1 MKTVL
6 DASVLIDMVSFD
18 LPEAWFNL
26 GHEHVTTTL
35 AWHEVNRKSQKTRLQ
50 EYVKNGSLTIEP
62 VGAEM
67 LPEIV
72 KLHAALKGKISL
84 EDASA
89 LHLSTSKQAMFLSS
103 DKVFRNYAEDLGIE
117 VHGLL
122 WMMDVLVSRGKMLPG
137 VAADR
142 MEQMINKKATWLPL
156 KECRQRIRK
165 WRSE

>member
-18 LPEAWFNL
+18 LPEAWFSI

-35 AWHEVNRKSQKTRLQ
+35 VWHEVNRKSQKTRHQ
-50 EYVKNGSLTIEP
+50 EYVKNGSLTIKP

-67 LPEIV
+67 LTEIV
-72 KLHAALKGKISL
+72 NLHAELKAKISL
-84 EDASA
+84 EDTSA
-89 LHLSTSKQAMFLSS
+89 LYLSKSKQTMLLSS
-103 DKVFRNYAEDLGIE
+103 DKVLRSFAEDLGIE

-122 WMMDVLVSRGKMLPG
+122 WMMDLLVSRGKILPG

-142 MEQMINKKATWLPL
+142 LEQMISKKATRLPL
-156 KECRQRIRK
+156 KECRHRIRK